1 MCLAPVMCAMP
12 ITCVNS
18 HFDNPACASVTDWH
32 GVRLSHCLTEVSTM
46 RYQKHFDHWT
56 VLYPNGHRA
65 YFKSEEVARAEAVLY
80 GIGLVSPL
88 YA

>member
-1 MCLAPVMCAMP
+1 
-12 ITCVNS
+12 
-18 HFDNPACASVTDWH
+18 
-32 GVRLSHCLTEVSTM
+32 M

-56 VLYPNGHRA
+56 VLYPSGHKA
-65 YFKSEEVARAEAVLY
+65 YFRSEEVARAEAVLY